1 VIWNENQQSS
11 TTILTFFGFFPF
23 HPSVAG
29 SVVIGR
35 LSAAAKAFVFNGIAP
50 RHTFSRSPRIQP
62 EFMLRQAENQRP
74 QCPTVVLVSE
84 KTPAKPELSKSSN
97 NFPGDG
103 LLSLIW
109 AMKTSNDVSDL
120 LRFTKQISNH

>member
-1 VIWNENQQSS
+1 MITDDSCAPTLPQNISNLSFANRFYSIVPNMPTSDLNASNGDQDSA
-11 TTILTFFGFFPF
+11 
-23 HPSVAG
+23 SVA
-29 SVVIGR
+29 SNSTEPSRKKQRSISKQEVV
-35 LSAAAKAFVFNGIAP
+35 S
-50 RHTFSRSPRIQP
+50 
-62 EFMLRQAENQRP
+62 
-74 QCPTVVLVSE
+74 VSE
-84 KTPAKPELSKSSN
+84 KTPAKLSN